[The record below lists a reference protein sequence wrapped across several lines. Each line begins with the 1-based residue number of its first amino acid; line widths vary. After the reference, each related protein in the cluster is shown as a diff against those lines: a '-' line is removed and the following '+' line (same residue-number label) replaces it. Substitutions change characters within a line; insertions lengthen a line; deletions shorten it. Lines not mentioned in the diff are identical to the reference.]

1 MPKESK
7 TLTHTLS
14 ARPPSQYFHTQGR
27 SVAVIPLLRVPIPVA
42 SRGPFGGCHAG
53 LFTHPGRPGISVSR
67 LDSVCRADSGLYS
80 EDSERD
86 DDMKTPDRSTD
97 HISASDDD
105 LWSPR
110 GAPLKDT
117 RSRNDSNSSCSPKSP
132 ASPRS
137 ESDLLTPSLG
147 SPTLMIT
154 EEEEEESSWAVRE
167 AKKGGALT
175 STSTAIIEGLEKEVQ
190 WIQES
195 LDAAEKE
202 WDQEQSLYSK
212 DDNDAYGKSGVL
224 DEKLRHVEAERVRL
238 ALLEDKLRHLLQVLL
253 TLADLNLSRRT
264 LGRLILEAVE
274 DAAGAKIGETLV
286 HLALRGLTR
295 PPQMPQLPDH
305 FEATLG

>member
-1 MPKESK
+1 MS
-7 TLTHTLS
+7 LTISRNFT
-14 ARPPSQYFHTQGR
+14 FF
-27 SVAVIPLLRVPIPVA
+27 LLRTEGILLFFFFTK
-42 SRGPFGGCHAG
+42 SRRNLTIF
-53 LFTHPGRPGISVSR
+53 
-67 LDSVCRADSGLYS
+67 LY
-80 EDSERD
+80 
-86 DDMKTPDRSTD
+86 P
-97 HISASDDD
+97 SASDDD

-202 WDQEQSLYSK
+202 WDQVRGPAEGIYYILYSFRLGK
-212 DDNDAYGKSGVL
+212 AYV
-224 DEKLRHVEAERVRL
+224 
-238 ALLEDKLRHLLQVLL
+238 QQW
-253 TLADLNLSRRT
+253 
-264 LGRLILEAVE
+264 ILKEPRE
-274 DAAGAKIGETLV
+274 
-286 HLALRGLTR
+286 
-295 PPQMPQLPDH
+295 
-305 FEATLG
+305 